1 MFYDLK
7 LQNID
12 NSTMFLYQIYD
23 VIHKALFHIATLVKT
38 HDCTAMIWSIAQA
51 LQNRPLFAIPYA
63 KFDMFQL
70 AFSKF
75 LVSTYCV
82 QGNLM
87 LVGRPIKA

>member
-12 NSTMFLYQIYD
+12 NSAMFLYQIYH

-51 LQNRPLFAIPYA
+51 LQNRPLF
-63 KFDMFQL
+63 L
-70 AFSKF
+70 T
-75 LVSTYCV
+75 L
-82 QGNLM
+82 NLICFNW
-87 LVGRPIKA
+87 LSVNFWYQRTACKVI